1 MAWLKNWFYG
11 LQPRERW
18 IAGLGVGVAALIV
31 LWGALIPL
39 LDETAALRAAVETK
53 QRLLADVARI
63 EGSQPAN
70 VAANRRGGEQTLLVI
85 VDSTAGTYGLG
96 NPRTRAD
103 GPSKMDVTL
112 QGASFDSIVAW
123 LVTLHSTYGIDVESA
138 SFSSGREPG
147 IVNGQVSLRRL

>member
-1 MAWLKNWFYG
+1 MTWLKDWFYG

-18 IAGLGVGVAALIV
+18 IAGLGVGVAVVIV

-39 LDETAALRAAVETK
+39 FDETAALRTAVDTK

-70 VAANRRGGEQTLLVI
+70 VAANRQGAEQTLLVV

-96 NPRTRAD
+96 KPRTTAD
-103 GPSKMDVTL
+103 GPSKMNVTL
-112 QGASFDSIVAW
+112 QAVSFDSVVAW
-123 LVTLHSTYGIDVESA
+123 LVTLQTTYGVDVESA